1 VGGSRSRRE
10 GGGGITCNSRLK
22 GRQEV
27 KVSLFI
33 IAFKNIGQLG
43 CV

>member
-1 VGGSRSRRE
+1 MGGSGDRRE
-10 GGGGITCNSRLK
+10 GEGGITCRNRLK